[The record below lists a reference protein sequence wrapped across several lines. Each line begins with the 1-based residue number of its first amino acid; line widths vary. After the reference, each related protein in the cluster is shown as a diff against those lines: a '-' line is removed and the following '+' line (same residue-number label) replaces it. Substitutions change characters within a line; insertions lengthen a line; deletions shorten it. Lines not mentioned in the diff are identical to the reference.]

1 MIVKTVNSY
10 DIHIHGQLLRVIEKN
25 ELRAGPEGFDVKKLL
40 LNEPRGSK
48 YMNLLIFHEDEIT
61 GGLTVTLDSITGIEN
76 EDVLLKSFVSSLV
89 DRGRIEKKES
99 YSLDFNGRTKK
110 YGQNELIE
118 TPLYEVGLTDGLY
131 EVNHKK
137 IKLVE
142 TGLHMDIQYITSI
155 KKEIEKLNDSTYDYL
170 VLSND
175 GKHAAANKNNDIL
188 PYPII
193 EVISLFD
200 RELGTERTTTL
211 NGDDIKIQNGRF
223 EHAYQLI
230 SNSQFYIDHT
240 DIYTEGFVIK

>member
-1 MIVKTVNSY
+1 
-10 DIHIHGQLLRVIEKN
+10 
-25 ELRAGPEGFDVKKLL
+25 
-40 LNEPRGSK
+40 
-48 YMNLLIFHEDEIT
+48 
-61 GGLTVTLDSITGIEN
+61 
-76 EDVLLKSFVSSLV
+76 
-89 DRGRIEKKES
+89 
-99 YSLDFNGRTKK
+99 
-110 YGQNELIE
+110 
-118 TPLYEVGLTDGLY
+118 
-131 EVNHKK
+131 
-137 IKLVE
+137 
-142 TGLHMDIQYITSI
+142 MDIQYITSI

-175 GKHAAANKNNDIL
+175 GKHATANKNNDIL

-240 DIYTEGFVIK
+240 DIYTEGFVIKLLRRINMIKKKILTN